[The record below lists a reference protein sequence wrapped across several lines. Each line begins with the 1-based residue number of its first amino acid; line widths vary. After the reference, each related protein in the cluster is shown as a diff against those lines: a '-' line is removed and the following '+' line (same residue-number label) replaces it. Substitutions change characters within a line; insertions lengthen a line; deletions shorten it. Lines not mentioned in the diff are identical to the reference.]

1 MNPLEAIRNQP
12 SLSMGVLT
20 KKKRN
25 NNNKINKKRR
35 EKGRENEREKELIA
49 FSLHNEDLDQLQGFL

>member
-25 NNNKINKKRR
+25 NNNKINKKE
-35 EKGRENEREKELIA
+35 EKKGEKMKERK
-49 FSLHNEDLDQLQGFL
+49 N